1 MSYWLHTTCFWIQLA
16 KFGRRR
22 SDLRFHCLPLE
33 IPPHDR
39 FQTFPATVLGPDSVA
54 ACNYSFP
61 YTDPVSFA
69 GRQSSCSSP
78 PCVVY

>member
-1 MSYWLHTTCFWIQLA
+1 MMGWRESQLTA
-16 KFGRRR
+16 
-22 SDLRFHCLPLE
+22 
-33 IPPHDR
+33 IAR
-39 FQTFPATVLGPDSVA
+39 FQQICNDEASHVFFLATVLGPDSVA

-78 PCVVY
+78 